1 MPGSKET
8 PRTTSSVLKTTTWGA
23 LIALSG
29 AIFAAGV
36 LGYNPWAHSRDLGR
50 PSAQVAEQAPP
61 LAAHPRT
68 PSQDGS
74 FKPKFHEV

>member
-36 LGYNPWAHSRDLGR
+36 LGYNPWTHYSRSWSPLRSSSGAGPAVGR
-50 PSAQVAEQAPP
+50 ASSDAESRW
-61 LAAHPRT
+61 L
-68 PSQDGS
+68 
-74 FKPKFHEV
+74 V